1 MHQAIEFSLF
11 RLVMDVFIDKLGF
24 EPDFYKPGSKLTLL
38 HVLAKYGSSTVWSE
52 RRQGDIK
59 RLISK
64 CNNLTLRNNMG
75 SSVLRCM
82 RNVNAD
88 DANISLLELWMTE
101 QVNERTKGVTF
112 LLYKVSEKKLK
123 GSLPSRQMIR
133 DVMKYID

>member
-1 MHQAIEFSLF
+1 
-11 RLVMDVFIDKLGF
+11 
-24 EPDFYKPGSKLTLL
+24 
-38 HVLAKYGSSTVWSE
+38 
-52 RRQGDIK
+52 
-59 RLISK
+59 
-64 CNNLTLRNNMG
+64 MG

-82 RNVNAD
+82 RNVRAD